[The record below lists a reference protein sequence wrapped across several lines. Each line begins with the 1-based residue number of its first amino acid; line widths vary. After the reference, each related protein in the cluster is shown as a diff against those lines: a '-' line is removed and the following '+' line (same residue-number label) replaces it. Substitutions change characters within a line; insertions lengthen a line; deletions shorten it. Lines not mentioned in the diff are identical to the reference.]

1 MKKIINLFV
10 LLLIIAGISSCVEED
25 PFFDPDDVENVIE
38 FKSAGNVQSPVL
50 APYPLFVNAYD
61 IAPEQSMDIVVSYSG
76 ADVAP
81 TDITVNIGLGTEA
94 MLDAYNESEETEYTM
109 LPANLY
115 TLPTSI
121 TIPQG
126 ERTVTYSVKLAT
138 NQFDVTENYALPL
151 TITSASS
158 GIISGNFGSAIFA
171 VSAKNQWD
179 GNYTVEAT
187 APMVDMT
194 SPTLTG
200 YYPLNAD
207 LVTTGGN
214 SVKMFTYTYL
224 EGYEGHPI
232 KSGTASSYYGN
243 FAPVFTMDDAGNV
256 TGVTNFY
263 GQGTNT
269 STRAARLNPDGV
281 NKFTINSDGS
291 KVLEVSYI
299 MVQGGV
305 DRTFFHEKW
314 TFQGER

>member
-10 LLLIIAGISSCVEED
+10 LLLIISGISSCVEED

-38 FKSAGNVQSPVL
+38 FKSAGNVQSPIG
-50 APYPLFVNAYD
+50 APYPLFINAYD

-81 TDITVNIGLGTEA
+81 TNITVNIGLGTQA
-94 MLDAYNESEETEYTM
+94 MLDAYNEAEETEYIM

-187 APMVDMT
+187 APMVDLT
-194 SPTLTG
+194 SSTLSG
-200 YYPLNAD
+200 YYPLDAD

-256 TGVTNFY
+256 TSVTNYY

-269 STRAARLNPDGV
+269 SLRAARLNPDGV

-314 TFQGER
+314 TYTGER